1 MVGIKSFFQRGWTLE
16 SLRYFSKSGI
26 TAYGGFLLGIVV
38 VLFVGLNPGLDAA
51 NTAPPKF
58 TVSGRTVAKKYI
70 INIKRYCVEF
80 KSVYTSHIPKV
91 LFKP

>member
-1 MVGIKSFFQRGWTLE
+1 MLGIKSFFQRGWTLE
-16 SLRYFSKSGI
+16 SLRYFSISKS
-26 TAYGGFLLGIVV
+26 TAYRGFLPGTVV
-38 VLFVGLNPGLDAA
+38 GLFVGLNPGLDAA

-58 TVSGRTVAKKYI
+58 TVSGRKVAKKYI